1 MQTTTN
7 NTEKNAVIMQTT
19 ENPAPQQI
27 VHVKTFKIF
36 GCIQIGFGAIL
47 VILSLVE
54 LIGRAFDIV
63 VTLPL
68 IICSGWFVMTGC
80 LPLTMSKNIES
91 SFRCKKIGFMVCSI
105 IGAALFS
112 PLIFS
117 FTLTAGDAQTPHEYR
132 TWHLLTYSITFLS
145 ACVAIV
151 AVISASY
158 CCCFS
163 PWGSESQQ
171 NISDILP
178 SFNKLSDIE
187 KFHLIFR
194 SNDYDVSKCCIK
206 EDVSHPVR
214 ARAAVVVLDT
224 IGSITKKLHM
234 S

>member
-171 NISDILP
+171 
-178 SFNKLSDIE
+178 F
-187 KFHLIFR
+187 
-194 SNDYDVSKCCIK
+194 
-206 EDVSHPVR
+206 
-214 ARAAVVVLDT
+214 VVV
-224 IGSITKKLHM
+224 M
-234 S
+234 SPLQLG